1 MDELSDRVVY
11 VGNVAA
17 EIDEPSL
24 LAIFSNCGPVSEIRL
39 AGKPGYNTVF
49 AFVEYAEPGSA
60 ATALAMDGM
69 NLGERQIKVS
79 MAKAASVAKFSDNR
93 ARGRDSGVPPPRQ
106 LQAQAQ
112 ARLQGYQPQ
121 PQYGRPPAMQ
131 APLQN
136 YGPPP
141 GCWQTTSQIAAR

>member
-24 LAIFSNCGPVSEIRL
+24 LAIFSNCGPVTEIRL

-49 AFVEYAEPGSA
+49 CFVEYADPSHA
-60 ATALAMDGM
+60 TTALAMDGM
-69 NLGERQIKVS
+69 NLGDRQIKVS
-79 MAKAASVAKFSDNR
+79 KAKAASLAKFGERNR
-93 ARGRDSGVPPPRQ
+93 NRDSGMTNSRQ

-112 ARLQGYQPQ
+112 ARMQGYQPQ
-121 PQYGRPPAMQ
+121 YGRAPPMQ
-131 APLQN
+131 NPVQN

-141 GCWQTTSQIAAR
+141 GCWQITLPTAVK